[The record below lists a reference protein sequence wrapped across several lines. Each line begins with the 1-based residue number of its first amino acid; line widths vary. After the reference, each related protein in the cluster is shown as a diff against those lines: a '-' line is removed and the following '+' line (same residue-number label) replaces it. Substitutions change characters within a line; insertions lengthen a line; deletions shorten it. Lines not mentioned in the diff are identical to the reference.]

1 MEVTKVR
8 MNFRTQII
16 VTLILVVAGFIVS
29 FWTAEDMYY
38 NLAWALTGLVFF
50 INPVYPETLPN
61 FEQEKAK
68 KGIRIVGMI
77 FVFIG
82 LTNGFGV

>member
-16 VTLILVVAGFIVS
+16 VTLILVVAGFLIS
-29 FWTAEDMYY
+29 FWTAEDLYY

-50 INPVYPETLPN
+50 INPVYPESIRN

-77 FVFIG
+77 LVFIG

>member
-1 MEVTKVR
+1 MR
-8 MNFRTQII
+8 MNFRTQM
-16 VTLILVVAGFIVS
+16 VVAVILVLAGFLIS
-29 FWTAEDMYY
+29 FWTAEDLYY

-50 INPVYPETLPN
+50 VNPVYPESITN

>member
-1 MEVTKVR
+1 MR

-29 FWTAEDMYY
+29 FCTAEDLYY

-50 INPVYPETLPN
+50 INPVYPETLTN

>member
-8 MNFRTQII
+8 INFRTQM
-16 VTLILVVAGFIVS
+16 VVAVILVLAGFLIS
-29 FWTAEDMYY
+29 FWTAEDLYY

-50 INPVYPETLPN
+50 VNPVYPETLTN

-68 KGIRIVGMI
+68 KGIQIVGMI

>member
-1 MEVTKVR
+1 MR
-8 MNFRTQII
+8 MNFRTQM
-16 VTLILVVAGFIVS
+16 VVAVILVLAGFLIS

-50 INPVYPETLPN
+50 INPVYPETLTN

>member
-1 MEVTKVR
+1 MR

-50 INPVYPETLPN
+50 INPLYPETLTN
-61 FEQEKAK
+61 FDQEKEK

>member
-1 MEVTKVR
+1 MR

-50 INPVYPETLPN
+50 INPVYPESIRN
-61 FEQEKAK
+61 FEQEKEK

-77 FVFIG
+77 LVFIG

>member
-1 MEVTKVR
+1 MR
-8 MNFRTQII
+8 MNFRTQM
-16 VTLILVVAGFIVS
+16 VVAVILVLAGFLIS
-29 FWTAEDMYY
+29 FWTAEDLYY

-50 INPVYPETLPN
+50 INPVYPESIRN

-77 FVFIG
+77 LVFIG

>member
-1 MEVTKVR
+1 MR
-8 MNFRTQII
+8 MNFRTQM
-16 VTLILVVAGFIVS
+16 VVAVILVLAGFLIS
-29 FWTAEDMYY
+29 FWTAEDLYY
-38 NLAWALTGLVFF
+38 NLAWAITGLVFF
-50 INPVYPETLPN
+50 VNPVYPETLTI

-82 LTNGFGV
+82 LTNGFGI

>member
-1 MEVTKVR
+1 MR
-8 MNFRTQII
+8 MNFRTQM
-16 VTLILVVAGFIVS
+16 VVAVILVVAGFIVS

-50 INPVYPETLPN
+50 INPVYPETLTN

>member
-29 FWTAEDMYY
+29 FWTAEDTYY

-50 INPVYPETLPN
+50 INPVYPESITN

-77 FVFIG
+77 LVFIG

>member
-1 MEVTKVR
+1 MR

-16 VTLILVVAGFIVS
+16 VTLILVVAGFLIS
-29 FWTAEDMYY
+29 FWTAEDLYY

-50 INPVYPETLPN
+50 INPVYPESIRN

-77 FVFIG
+77 LVFIG

>member
-8 MNFRTQII
+8 MNFRTQM
-16 VTLILVVAGFIVS
+16 VVAVILVVAGFLIS
-29 FWTAEDMYY
+29 FWTAEDLYY

-50 INPVYPETLPN
+50 VNPVYPETLTN
-61 FEQEKAK
+61 FEREKAK

>member
-1 MEVTKVR
+1 MR
-8 MNFRTQII
+8 MNFRTQM
-16 VTLILVVAGFIVS
+16 VVAVILVLAGFIVS
-29 FWTAEDMYY
+29 FWTAEDLYY

-50 INPVYPETLPN
+50 INPVYPESIRN
-61 FEQEKAK
+61 FEQAKAK

-77 FVFIG
+77 LVFIG

>member
-1 MEVTKVR
+1 MR
-8 MNFRTQII
+8 MNFRTQM
-16 VTLILVVAGFIVS
+16 VVAVILVVAGFLIS
-29 FWTAEDMYY
+29 FWTAEDLYY

-50 INPVYPETLPN
+50 INPVYPESITN

>member
-1 MEVTKVR
+1 MR

-50 INPVYPETLPN
+50 INPVYPESIRN

>member
-1 MEVTKVR
+1 MR
-8 MNFRTQII
+8 MNFRMQII
-16 VTLILVVAGFIVS
+16 VTIILVIAGFAIS

-50 INPVYPETLPN
+50 INPVYPETITN

-77 FVFIG
+77 LVFIG

>member
-1 MEVTKVR
+1 MR

-16 VTLILVVAGFIVS
+16 VTLILVVAGFLIS
-29 FWTAEDMYY
+29 FWTAEDLYY
-38 NLAWALTGLVFF
+38 NLAWALTGLAFF
-50 INPVYPETLPN
+50 VNPVYPESITN
-61 FEQEKAK
+61 FGQEKAK

-77 FVFIG
+77 LVFIG

>member
-1 MEVTKVR
+1 MR
-8 MNFRTQII
+8 MNFRTQM
-16 VTLILVVAGFIVS
+16 VVAVILVLAGFLIS
-29 FWTAEDMYY
+29 FWTAEDLYY

-50 INPVYPETLPN
+50 VNPVYPETLTN

>member
-1 MEVTKVR
+1 MR
-8 MNFRTQII
+8 MNFRTQM
-16 VTLILVVAGFIVS
+16 VVAVILVVAGFLIS
-29 FWTAEDMYY
+29 FWAAEDLYY

-50 INPVYPETLPN
+50 VNPVYPETLTN